1 MIKKLIPYTKNVR
14 WQVILTP
21 LLMILEVIGDIVI
34 PMMMVNLVDKGIAL
48 NNRSYILQQ
57 SLLMIAV
64 AFISMGFGV
73 LSSRLGATAG
83 YGIAGNLRKA
93 AYEAVQKY
101 SYQNID
107 TISVP
112 SLITR
117 LTADI
122 DTVGM
127 VAMMS
132 LRMAFRFPFLLIFAL
147 IFSFRIH
154 AGLALIFVVMLPT
167 SAFFIF
173 LVFRKA
179 IPVFLKI
186 RERIDGLNGMIQEQL
201 AGIHIITA
209 FGRQKYASR
218 RFEKPNRAL
227 LNTELKGVHLISYL
241 NPLSSTL
248 LYLTL
253 LFVLYQGGLLIY
265 QGAMMPGTIIGF
277 TTYVFQVMMAVM
289 MISMYLVNFSFAYT
303 SLHRI
308 FEVIDTTSELE
319 EKDNPCHALADG
331 SVRFSHVSFR
341 YPDYNEDTLQDID
354 FFLPAGAHMGI
365 IGPTGSSKSTLIKL
379 IARLYDVK
387 DGAVYVGGRN
397 VKDYSL
403 HALRED
409 IGIVLQ
415 KNTLIS
421 GTIRSNL
428 QWGRADATDE
438 EMKAA
443 LQKAQAWDFVSR
455 YPDLLDHPVEQN
467 GANFSGGQKQRLTI
481 ARALIK
487 QPKILILD
495 DSTSALDMA
504 TDAKFRRVL
513 QEELQGITVIIVAQ
527 RIASIRG
534 CDQILVLD
542 NGHMDALGTHD
553 ALLHTS
559 AIYKDIVES
568 QEGGLSE

>member
-1 MIKKLIPYTKNVR
+1 
-14 WQVILTP
+14 
-21 LLMILEVIGDIVI
+21 
-34 PMMMVNLVDKGIAL
+34 
-48 NNRSYILQQ
+48 
-57 SLLMIAV
+57 
-64 AFISMGFGV
+64 
-73 LSSRLGATAG
+73 
-83 YGIAGNLRKA
+83 
-93 AYEAVQKY
+93 
-101 SYQNID
+101 
-107 TISVP
+107 
-112 SLITR
+112 
-117 LTADI
+117 
-122 DTVGM
+122 
-127 VAMMS
+127 
-132 LRMAFRFPFLLIFAL
+132 
-147 IFSFRIH
+147 
-154 AGLALIFVVMLPT
+154 
-167 SAFFIF
+167 
-173 LVFRKA
+173 
-179 IPVFLKI
+179 
-186 RERIDGLNGMIQEQL
+186 
-201 AGIHIITA
+201 
-209 FGRQKYASR
+209 
-218 RFEKPNRAL
+218 
-227 LNTELKGVHLISYL
+227 
-241 NPLSSTL
+241 
-248 LYLTL
+248 
-253 LFVLYQGGLLIY
+253 
-265 QGAMMPGTIIGF
+265 
-277 TTYVFQVMMAVM
+277 
-289 MISMYLVNFSFAYT
+289 
-303 SLHRI
+303 
-308 FEVIDTTSELE
+308 
-319 EKDNPCHALADG
+319 
-331 SVRFSHVSFR
+331 
-341 YPDYNEDTLQDID
+341 
-354 FFLPAGAHMGI
+354 MGI

-527 RIASIRG
+527 RIASIRD

-542 NGHMDALGTHD
+542 NGHMDALGTHE